1 MNFLTPGMR
10 FMLLGTFFFSFGSLF
25 VKLAGSRLPTMEI
38 LFVRGVIGVFLCLI
52 MLRKSGA
59 GMLGKRKVLLAA
71 RGLLGFGAMFADF
84 YAIVHLPLADA
95 LVLIFSHPV
104 TVALLA
110 WLLMGETLSKGG
122 MFAILTSVAGVA
134 LVCRPDFLFGA
145 GSPDLDTWGLLAAL
159 LSVFLTSWAILAVRV
174 LAKTERPAV
183 VMLYPPIAI
192 SLLSPL
198 FADGGWVVPTLA
210 EWGVLCGVGL
220 FMNVGQF
227 FMTKGYAI
235 ESAARI
241 SGVSTLEIVFAATW
255 GLMFLG
261 EVPDWWTMGGGALI
275 VFGVLA
281 LGRSGVRE
289 QAARRAAPEAPAG

>member
-38 LFVRGVIGVFLCLI
+38 LFFRGLIGLFLCLI
-52 MLRKSGA
+52 MLRKSGV
-59 GMLGKRKVLLAA
+59 GMFGKRKFLLAA

-95 LVLIFSHPV
+95 LVLIFSHPI

-122 MFAILTSVAGVA
+122 LAAILTSVAGVA
-134 LVCRPDFLFGA
+134 LVCRPDFLFGT

-159 LSVFLTSWAILAVRV
+159 VSVFLTSWAILAVRV

-198 FADGGWVVPTLA
+198 FADGWVTPTLA

-220 FMNVGQF
+220 FMNLGQF

-241 SGVSTLEIVFAATW
+241 SGVSTLEIVFASMW
-255 GLMFLG
+255 GMMFLG
-261 EVPDWWTMGGGALI
+261 EVPDSWTIGGGALI
-275 VFGVLA
+275 VFGILL
-281 LGRSGVRE
+281 LGRSGMKERQRE
-289 QAARRAAPEAPAG
+289 REAA

>member
-38 LFVRGVIGVFLCLI
+38 LFVRGLIGVVMCWV

-59 GMLGKRKVLLAA
+59 GRFGKRKFLLAS

-95 LVLIFSHPV
+95 LVLIFSHPI

-110 WLLMGETLSKGG
+110 WLLMGEALSKGG
-122 MFAILTSVAGVA
+122 MLAILTSVAGVA

-145 GSPDLDTWGLLAAL
+145 GSPDLNTWGLLAAL

-198 FADGGWVVPTLA
+198 FADGWVMPTLA

-220 FMNVGQF
+220 FMNLGQF

-241 SGVSTLEIVFAATW
+241 SGVSTLEIVFAAVW

-261 EVPDWWTMGGGALI
+261 EIPDMWTIGGGMLI
-275 VFGVLA
+275 VLGVLL
-281 LGRSGVRE
+281 LGRSGMKERQRE
-289 QAARRAAPEAPAG
+289 SQTV